1 MQLSGC
7 QHWLSAIFGLA
18 GVYVCVHLS
27 MLLMFAGKLPDS
39 WAGAEAFPLL
49 TDLTLADLPFQTG
62 RLPTAWANNG
72 SFPVLNSLMIGL
84 SALDSTS
91 LSGSLPTEWGHPD
104 AFESLHYLILGGCF
118 TGTRSSTKRSSYQDL
133 DHVMTVVHRLHK
145 LSVHVS
151 LCMHIHGNHWQ
162 IFRCCHECSV
172 TQDHVLT

>member
-72 SFPVLNSLMIGL
+72 SFPDLNSLMIGL

-91 LSGSLPTEWGHPD
+91 LSGSLPPEWGHPD
-104 AFESLHYLILGGCF
+104 AFESLQYLILGGSF
-118 TGTRSSTKRSSYQDL
+118 TGTHSCTTHSPYQYL
-133 DHVMTVVHRLHK
+133 DHAMMIVYRVHL
-145 LSVHVS
+145 LS
-151 LCMHIHGNHWQ
+151 M
-162 IFRCCHECSV
+162 
-172 TQDHVLT
+172 